1 MKVIL
6 CGACGRMGRNVA
18 QLCSE
23 RGVTVT
29 AGVDVAPAPMPFPVY
44 PDFSDIREEA
54 DVVIDFSPAS
64 SVRERLDFCKARKIG
79 IVIAGTA
86 FSDEDEA
93 LIRAAADVIPVF
105 QTGNLSVGVNL
116 LQMLVK
122 KAAEVLGDGFDAE
135 IVERHHNMKKDAPS
149 GTALMLAKSVN
160 EGFGGT
166 KENVYGRHGLVGA
179 RKKSEIGIHAV
190 RGGTIVG
197 EHEVMFAGQDEIV
210 TLFHSARS
218 RMVFAEGALRAAEW
232 LTSQPAGKYD
242 MNDLL
247 ADIL

>member
-54 DVVIDFSPAS
+54 DAVIDFSPAS
-64 SVRERLDFCKARKIG
+64 SVKERLDFCKARNIG

-210 TLFHSARS
+210 TLSHSARS

-232 LTSQPAGKYD
+232 LTTRPAGKYD

>member
-18 QLCSE
+18 QLCAE
-23 RGVTVT
+23 RGVAVT

-54 DVVIDFSPAS
+54 DAVIDFSPAS
-64 SVRERLDFCKARKIG
+64 SVKERLDFCKARKIG

-86 FSDEDEA
+86 FSDADEA

-160 EGFGGT
+160 EGFGGSR
-166 KENVYGRHGLVGA
+166 ENVYGRHGLVGA

-210 TLFHSARS
+210 TLSHSARS

-232 LTSQPAGKYD
+232 LTTQPAGKYD

-247 ADIL
+247 AGVL

>member
-23 RGVTVT
+23 RSVTVT

-64 SVRERLDFCKARKIG
+64 SVKERLDFCKARKIG

-160 EGFGGT
+160 EGFGGS

-210 TLFHSARS
+210 TLSHSARS

-232 LTSQPAGKYD
+232 LTTRPAGKYD

>member
-1 MKVIL
+1 MKIIL

-54 DVVIDFSPAS
+54 DAVIDFSPAS
-64 SVRERLDFCKARKIG
+64 SVRERLDFCKARNIG

-210 TLFHSARS
+210 TLSHSARS

>member
-29 AGVDVAPAPMPFPVY
+29 AGVDVAPAAMPFPVY

-64 SVRERLDFCKARKIG
+64 SVKERLDFCKARKIG

-160 EGFGGT
+160 EGFGGS

-210 TLFHSARS
+210 TLSHSARS

>member
-23 RGVTVT
+23 RGVAVT

-210 TLFHSARS
+210 TLSHSARS

-232 LTSQPAGKYD
+232 LTAQPAGKYD

-247 ADIL
+247 AGVL

>member
-54 DVVIDFSPAS
+54 DAVIDFSPAS

-210 TLFHSARS
+210 TLSHSARS

>member
-93 LIRAAADVIPVF
+93 LIREAANVIPVF

-210 TLFHSARS
+210 TLSHSARS

>member
-29 AGVDVAPAPMPFPVY
+29 AGIDVAPAPMPFPVY

-122 KAAEVLGDGFDAE
+122 KAAEVLGGGFDAE

-160 EGFGGT
+160 EGFGGS

-210 TLFHSARS
+210 TLSHSARS

>member
-1 MKVIL
+1 MKIIL

-122 KAAEVLGDGFDAE
+122 KAAEVLGGGFDAE

-160 EGFGGT
+160 EGFGGS

-210 TLFHSARS
+210 TLSHSARS